1 MNTMNP
7 RALVLALAC
16 ASLITTLALPASAQS
31 LRLPSAGGPV
41 PAPAPVRPVA
51 SGPRQADYIV
61 AVVNSEPITN
71 NEVRLRMARF
81 EQQLSSQGQQL
92 PPRAE
97 FMRQVLERL
106 ISEKAQLQLA
116 RENNLRVEDSAVDQA
131 ELSIARTNQVD
142 VTELRRQVVAEGMT
156 VAGFRDDLRS
166 QVILTRLREREV
178 EPRVRVSDLELDQ
191 YLREQQGRTDIATF
205 ELNLGHILIG
215 VPPTATEAQVA
226 QLRDRAQRVA
236 QRARGGEDFAKLA
249 REISDA
255 SGAAANAGVTGRRPA
270 ESFPPLF
277 LQAVQSLPE
286 GGVAEP
292 IRSAAGFH
300 VIKVIEKKR
309 SSMLPG
315 TTVEQS
321 HARHILLRPGP
332 QLTEAQAVAQ
342 LADFRRRIESG
353 QADFAQLARDASQD
367 ASARSGGDLG
377 WTNPGSFVPE
387 FDEVLNQLAPGQIA
401 PPLISRFG
409 VHLVQLIERRQTQ
422 LSQREQRDMVRN
434 ALREKKLDEA
444 YTQWTQE
451 VRGRAFVE
459 MRDPPQ

>member
-7 RALVLALAC
+7 RALVQALAC
-16 ASLITTLALPASAQS
+16 ASLLSTLALPAAAQG
-31 LRLPSAGGPV
+31 LRLPSAGS
-41 PAPAPVRPVA
+41 PAPVRPVD
-51 SGPRQADYIV
+51 SGPRPADYIV
-61 AVVNSEPITN
+61 AVVNSEPVTN

-81 EQQLSSQGQQL
+81 EQQLASQGQQV
-92 PPRAE
+92 PPRGE
-97 FMRQVLERL
+97 FMRQVLDRL

-116 RENNLRVEDSAVDQA
+116 KENNLRIEDSAVDQA
-131 ELSIARTNQVD
+131 EQNIARSNQID
-142 VTELRRQVVAEGMT
+142 VAELRRQVVAEGMT
-156 VAGFRDDLRS
+156 VAGFRDDLRN
-166 QVILTRLREREV
+166 QIALTRLREHEV
-178 EPRVRVSDLELDQ
+178 DPRVRVSDLELDQ
-191 YLREQQGRTDIATF
+191 YLREQQSRTDIATY
-205 ELNLGHILIG
+205 ELNLGHILIA
-215 VPPTATEAQVA
+215 VPQDANEAQVA

-236 QRARGGEDFAKLA
+236 QRARGGEDFAKLS

-255 SGAAANAGVTGRRPA
+255 AGAAANAGVTGRRPA

-286 GGVAEP
+286 GGIADP

-300 VIKVIEKKR
+300 VIKVIEKRR
-309 SSMLPG
+309 SSLMPG
-315 TTVEQS
+315 ATVEQS
-321 HARHILLRPGP
+321 HARHILLRPGA
-332 QLTEAQAVAQ
+332 QLTEAQAVAR
-342 LADFRRRIESG
+342 LADFKKRIESG
-353 QADFAQLARDASQD
+353 QAEFAQLAREASQD

-387 FDEVLNQLAPGQIA
+387 FEEAINQLAPGQIA